1 MIMANSKIVLNEDLE
16 TMIAGFQDQE
26 VNEIHVEG
34 LEEVTDFILDHSMDD
49 RKTIGMLNCVRT
61 MRTLMIEIGRAADKE
76 Q

>member
-1 MIMANSKIVLNEDLE
+1 MANSKVSMSEDLE
-16 TMIAGFQDQE
+16 IMITGLQDLE

-61 MRTLMIEIGRAADKE
+61 MRTLMIEIGRAAADGE
-76 Q
+76 